1 MLWFLAG
8 LRLISLKKEPNE
20 NPHNQTGVSPMSW
33 KATAFVKELRDGLT
47 VTEKFVLLMLAEYH
61 RTDDQLSWPSTKT
74 LAYDCLIEER
84 SVKRVLARLEDNGFI
99 ERAKGGGQGH
109 TTAYKFIGLE
119 EVKGDRK
126 TVTRR
131 TLTQTVTVEATNSDR
146 NSDPAGNAIRNARGT
161 PVKESTRG
169 ETAPLSPEVI
179 PPDQTLLVD
188 EIPDGL
194 HPNQYATRLLE
205 EIRFPVVASNIR
217 AVAAAIECEGKAM
230 GMVAAYEFVLECT
243 KFAMFEKCEINT
255 FFFTDQK
262 YRPERRNGNGR
273 QVSAAAQRTSNTR
286 RGLIDAVRNLAS
298 EATRRDGTER
308 KNGT

>member
-84 SVKRVLARLEDNGFI
+84 SVKRILARLEDNGFI

-126 TVTRR
+126 TVTCRTLTPE
-131 TLTQTVTVEATNSDR
+131 TLTQTVTAEATNSDR
-146 NSDPAGNAIRNARGT
+146 NSDPTGNAIRNARGP
-161 PVKESTRG
+161 PVKESTQG
-169 ETAPLSPEVI
+169 ENAPLSPEVI

-188 EIPDGL
+188 EIPDRL

-205 EIRFPVVASNIR
+205 EIRFPVVANNIR
-217 AVAAAIECEGKAM
+217 AVAAAIDCEAKAM
-230 GMVAAYEFVLECT
+230 GLVAAYEFVL
-243 KFAMFEKCEINT
+243 
-255 FFFTDQK
+255 
-262 YRPERRNGNGR
+262 
-273 QVSAAAQRTSNTR
+273 
-286 RGLIDAVRNLAS
+286 
-298 EATRRDGTER
+298 
-308 KNGT
+308 